1 MKNENENKKKTIYI
15 YEFLFKNLV
24 FKFFIKNKISF
35 LNMTSVPLISVFNV
49 DDSLKVTDK
58 HIPLPAVFSAPIRPD
73 IVHFVHSNIA
83 KNRR

>member
-1 MKNENENKKKTIYI
+1 
-15 YEFLFKNLV
+15 
-24 FKFFIKNKISF
+24 
-35 LNMTSVPLISVFNV
+35 MTSVPLISVFNV